1 MGSKTLWNLKTD
13 NDCFCIKL
21 WMTVVQLA
29 GTCVVVV
36 SLSIG
41 GLSGCAW
48 GQPYDDAPHTLRVMT
63 WNVEWMFD
71 DDASDNRSL
80 LSREQSAPS
89 RKYWEAKRDGV
100 VAVIAENKPEIV
112 ALQEIEGVQTLS
124 EIISHL
130 RSEHN
135 LSYRFAF
142 IQGRDSFTEQDV
154 GLLVR
159 GGLVGYSRREQSNR
173 MFASQQFYNLSKHL
187 IAEFRWDNVV
197 SPLAVMTVHLRAT
210 ADAEELRIKQA
221 RLARRWLEPELQA
234 GEDVILLGDFNTEQP
249 VLNSDEEASVS
260 GDIAAIVG
268 GEGQLRM
275 VDLLTRL
282 PDTTEATHLI
292 LDKQFDRIMV
302 SESMMVD
309 GEGADWCFA
318 KIEVLRGKIVRGQPD
333 GPAHWTHR
341 LTLAVEEFDLS
352 DHYPVMATFELR

>member
-1 MGSKTLWNLKTD
+1 MLNLKTVD
-13 NDCFCIKL
+13 DCLCAKL
-21 WMTVVQLA
+21 WMTIVRLV
-29 GTCVVVV
+29 GTCAVVVG
-36 SLSIG
+36 LSTG

-63 WNVEWMFD
+63 WNVEWMYD
-71 DDASDNRSL
+71 DDTSDNRSS

-89 RKYWEAKRDGV
+89 RAYWEAKRDGV

-112 ALQEIEGVQTLS
+112 ALQEVEGVQTLS
-124 EIISHL
+124 EIVAFL

-135 LSYRFAF
+135 LPYRYAF

-159 GGLVGYSRREQSNR
+159 GGLVGYSRREQSER

-187 IAEFRWDNVV
+187 VAEFRWDNVV
-197 SPLAVMTVHLRAT
+197 SPLTVMTVHLRAT
-210 ADAEELRIKQA
+210 ADAEEIRIKQS

-234 GEDVILLGDFNTEQP
+234 GEDVILLGDLNTEQP
-249 VLNSDEEASVS
+249 VSNSDQEASVS

-268 GEGQLRM
+268 SQSQLRM

-282 PDTTEATHLI
+282 PDATEATHLV
-292 LDKQFDRIMV
+292 LEKQFDRIMV

-318 KIEVLRGKIVRGQPD
+318 KIEVLRDKIVRGQPD
-333 GPAHWTHR
+333 GPAHWSQR
-341 LTLAVEEFDLS
+341 LTLGVDEFDLS